1 MENKNQINLET
12 FWYVL
17 RRRIGLIVAAALILG
32 LGAGLLTKLLVKP
45 DYVAS
50 VKFYVNASNNQTY
63 MTQSDLNVAKSL
75 VDTYI
80 EIIKS
85 DTFLEDIA
93 EVSGVEYTPAD
104 IRRRMSAS
112 SVSGTEIFK
121 VTVSDKDY
129 RMAYILAS
137 SIAEKGPT
145 EIERVVVGG
154 KVSVVDRPKVPTEP
168 NSTGAARNAIIGGI
182 AGAIA
187 VFVVF
192 LIREILDVTIYAEED
207 ITDNFEYPI
216 IGTIPNIVSE
226 NEARTKKLSKTGK
239 YAGYGYGY
247 GYNYGY
253 GYGYGQSHRSD
264 EKKEKK
270 VEKSAD
276 ARDAH
281 KAVKADGAKTV
292 KKAEGAKKAVKKPEG
307 DTKVPVARPAEPDEK
322 NTEKGDGNK

>member
-12 FWYVL
+12 LWYVL
-17 RRRIGLIVAAALILG
+17 RRRIVLIIAAGLILG
-32 LGAGLLTKLLVKP
+32 LGAGLATKLFVKP
-45 DYVAS
+45 DYVSS
-50 VKFYVNASNNQTY
+50 VKFYVNASTNQKSIN
-63 MTQSDLNVAKSL
+63 QSDLNVAKSL

-93 EVSGVEYTPAD
+93 KVSGVEYDPSD

-112 SVSGTEIFK
+112 SVSGTEIFR
-121 VTVSDKDY
+121 VTIADKDY
-129 RMAYILAS
+129 KTAYILAS

-154 KVSVVDRPKVPTEP
+154 KVSVVDRPKMPTEP
-168 NSTGAARNAIIGGI
+168 NSTGAARNAVLGGI

-192 LIREILDVTIYAEED
+192 LIREVLDVTIYAEED
-207 ITDNFEYPI
+207 LTDHFEFPI

-226 NEARTKKLSKTGK
+226 NEVKGKKLSKTGK

-253 GYGYGQSHRSD
+253 GYGQTPHSD
-264 EKKEKK
+264 AKKEKK
-270 VEKSAD
+270 PEKPSGQRTAQ
-276 ARDAH
+276 
-281 KAVKADGAKTV
+281 KAVKGDGAK
-292 KKAEGAKKAVKKPEG
+292 A
-307 DTKVPVARPAEPDEK
+307 VPVAKPADAENK
-322 NTEKGDGNK
+322 EKGDAKQ

>member
-17 RRRIGLIVAAALILG
+17 RRRIVLIIAAALVLG

-50 VKFYVNASNNQTY
+50 VKFYVNPPSNQKQ
-63 MTQSDLNVAKSL
+63 MTVSDLNVAKSL

-85 DTFLEDIA
+85 DTFLEEIA
-93 EVSGVEYTPAD
+93 SVSGVEYDPSD
-104 IRRRMSAS
+104 MRRRMSAS
-112 SVSGTEIFK
+112 SVSGTEIFR

-129 RMAYILAS
+129 KTAYILAS

-154 KVSVVDRPKVPTEP
+154 KVSVVDKPKMPTEP
-168 NSTGAARNAIIGGI
+168 NSTGAARNAVIGGI

-187 VFVVF
+187 IFVVF
-192 LIREILDVTIYAEED
+192 LIREVLDVTIYAEED

-226 NEARTKKLSKTGK
+226 NEVKTKKLSKTGK

-247 GYNYGY
+247 NY
-253 GYGYGQSHRSD
+253 GYGYGQSPSHD
-264 EKKEKK
+264 PKKGKK
-270 VEKSAD
+270 AETSPD
-276 ARDAH
+276 AKEAR
-281 KAVKADGAKTV
+281 KAAKPEGAKTV
-292 KKAEGAKKAVKKPEG
+292 QKTAPEGAIPSAK
-307 DTKVPVARPAEPDEK
+307 PAEVENK
-322 NTEKGDGNK
+322 EKGDENK